1 MHAAAGLIAW
11 RGHGDRKLGERHAR
25 ARATG
30 DADLADL
37 ADLLMGEL
45 FPTEDTRG
53 GVMFADLARHWRLE
67 VELVGDRAIED
78 PDTAEQILRK
88 TERRLS
94 DVLA

>member
-30 DADLADL
+30 DADL
-37 ADLLMGEL
+37 LMGEL

-67 VELVGDRAIED
+67 VGLVGDRAIED

>member
-37 ADLLMGEL
+37 LMGEL

-67 VELVGDRAIED
+67 VGLVGDRAIED